1 MELTDNLSCL
11 GTIVTYNEVIRRELA
26 INTTSKGEHSAEFNA
41 IPIVFYLILCLK
53 KKIQH

>member
-11 GTIVTYNEVIRRELA
+11 GTSYPQGVSNQYDVQ
-26 INTTSKGEHSAEFNA
+26 GGAEFNA
-41 IPIVFYLILCLK
+41 IPIVFYLILCFK